1 MKVNIMLVFGLIL
14 TIILYV
20 LLLAF
25 IFFYFVLIIKK
36 KYNLCDM
43 LEKVLFLFALIALMV
58 ESWAL
63 VMMNNGFNFNFNI
76 GIIVEYYFSIILI
89 VPLVGIL
96 AYSSIIVRKNST
108 LELDKM
114 SRVGNYIL
122 LPFTIL
128 AVAAATVL
136 LFFNINYF
144 VYYTM

>member
-1 MKVNIMLVFGLIL
+1 MNIMLVFGLIL

-25 IFFYFVLIIKK
+25 ISFYFVLIIKK

-136 LFFNINYF
+136 LFFNINYY

>member
-1 MKVNIMLVFGLIL
+1 MLVFGLIL

>member
-1 MKVNIMLVFGLIL
+1 MLVFGLIL

-25 IFFYFVLIIKK
+25 ISFYFVLIIKK

-136 LFFNINYF
+136 LFFNINYY